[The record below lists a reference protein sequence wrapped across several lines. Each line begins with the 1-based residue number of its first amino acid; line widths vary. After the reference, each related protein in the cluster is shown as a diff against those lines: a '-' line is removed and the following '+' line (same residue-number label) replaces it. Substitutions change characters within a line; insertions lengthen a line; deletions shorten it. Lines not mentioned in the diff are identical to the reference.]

1 MVRLPV
7 VARTAVRSAVHVP
20 LAAPLPTPGQVERSG
35 AYILTRVNTDTAAG
49 SAATAIAPATPP
61 VMQVTDEAAAVV
73 LGALADEADGAD
85 LGLRVAVTGTE
96 MSPSMTF
103 EFSYD
108 LSLHEIAG
116 ADSGDAVYEV
126 AGLTVIVPEGSVE
139 NLTGATLDVPSNP
152 LQGGL
157 VIRNPNRPDMGERID
172 LSESDSVTER
182 LQSLLNNHVNPSLAA
197 HGGYV
202 ELVRVEDAKA
212 YLLMGGGCQGCT
224 MSAATL
230 HQGVAAIISQHVPE
244 IVDVIDVTDHAA
256 GENPFYQ

>member
-1 MVRLPV
+1 MNSDP
-7 VARTAVRSAVHVP
+7 
-20 LAAPLPTPGQVERSG
+20 AAAST
-35 AYILTRVNTDTAAG
+35 
-49 SAATAIAPATPP
+49 ATAPAILPIL
-61 VMQVTDEAAAVV
+61 QVTDEAAEVV
-73 LGALADEADGAD
+73 LGALADEPDGTG
-85 LGLRVAVTGTE
+85 LGLRVGVSGTE

-108 LSLHEIAG
+108 LSLHEIERVG
-116 ADSGDAVYEV
+116 SGDAAYEV
-126 AGLTVIVPEGSVE
+126 AGLTVIIPEDSVE

-157 VIRNPNRPDMGERID
+157 VIRNPNRPDMADRID

-202 ELVRVEDAKA
+202 ELVRVEDSKA

-244 IVDVIDVTDHAA
+244 ILDVVDVTDHAA

>member
-1 MVRLPV
+1 MAGGVDDYNLQGV
-7 VARTAVRSAVHVP
+7 STDQSLSATATV
-20 LAAPLPTPGQVERSG
+20 
-35 AYILTRVNTDTAAG
+35 DAG
-49 SAATAIAPATPP
+49 SP
-61 VMQVTDEAAAVV
+61 VLQVTSEAAEIV
-73 LGALADEADGAD
+73 LGALAEEPDGAN
-85 LGLRVAVTGTE
+85 LGLRVAISGTE

-108 LSLHEIAG
+108 LSLHEIDKVDG
-116 ADSGDAVYEV
+116 DDAVHE
-126 AGLTVIVPEGSVE
+126 ATGLTVIVPADSVA

-157 VIRNPNRPDMGERID
+157 VIRNPNRPDMADRID
-172 LSESDSVTER
+172 LSESDSVVER
-182 LQSLLNNHVNPSLAA
+182 LQNLLNNHVNPSLAS

-202 ELVRVEDAKA
+202 ELVRVEDSKA

-244 IVDVIDVTDHAA
+244 IIDVIDVTDHAA

>member
-1 MVRLPV
+1 MNADP
-7 VARTAVRSAVHVP
+7 AASSTATATATATAV
-20 LAAPLPTPGQVERSG
+20 
-35 AYILTRVNTDTAAG
+35 IL
-49 SAATAIAPATPP
+49 
-61 VMQVTDEAAAVV
+61 QVTDEAAEVV
-73 LGALADEADGAD
+73 RGALAEEAGGG
-85 LGLRVAVTGTE
+85 LGLRVAIAGTE

-108 LSLHEIAG
+108 LSLHEVAEVDG
-116 ADSGDAVYEV
+116 GDAVYDV
-126 AGLTVIVPEGSVE
+126 AGLTVIIPADSVE

-244 IVDVIDVTDHAA
+244 ILDVIDVTDHAA

>member
-1 MVRLPV
+1 MPV
-7 VARTAVRSAVHVP
+7 SPFAPVP
-20 LAAPLPTPGQVERSG
+20 GRGKRVN
-35 AYILTRVNTDTAAG
+35 AYILSGVNADSAAG
-49 SAATAIAPATPP
+49 PTVTATAVSEI
-61 VMQVTDEAAAVV
+61 MQVADEAVEVV
-73 LGALADEADGAD
+73 LGALADEPDGAG
-85 LGLRVAVTGTE
+85 LGLRVAVSGTE

-108 LSLHEIAG
+108 LSLHEIDRVDG
-116 ADSGDAVYEV
+116 GDAVYEV
-126 AGLTVIVPEGSVE
+126 SGLTVIVPEDSVE

-182 LQSLLNNHVNPSLAA
+182 LQSLLNNHVNPSLAS

-202 ELVRVEDAKA
+202 ELVRVEDTKA

-244 IVDVIDVTDHAA
+244 ILDVIDVTDHAA

>member
-1 MVRLPV
+1 M
-7 VARTAVRSAVHVP
+7 TTDSA
-20 LAAPLPTPGQVERSG
+20 AS
-35 AYILTRVNTDTAAG
+35 
-49 SAATAIAPATPP
+49 SAATATTVPAIL
-61 VMQVTDEAAAVV
+61 QVSDEAAEVV
-73 LGALADEADGAD
+73 RGALADEPDGSD
-85 LGLRVAVTGTE
+85 LGLRVAVSGTE

-108 LSLHEIAG
+108 LSLHEIDK
-116 ADSGDAVYEV
+116 ADSGDAVYEIG
-126 AGLTVIVPEGSVE
+126 GLTVIVPEDSVE
-139 NLTGATLDVPSNP
+139 NLTGATLDVPSNS

-157 VIRNPNRPDMGERID
+157 VIRNPNRPDMGDRID
-172 LSESDSVTER
+172 LSESDSVSER

-202 ELVRVEDAKA
+202 ELIRVEDSKA
-212 YLLMGGGCQGCT
+212 FLLMGGGCQGCT

-244 IVDVIDVTDHAA
+244 ILDVIDVTDHAA

>member
-1 MVRLPV
+1 M
-7 VARTAVRSAVHVP
+7 T
-20 LAAPLPTPGQVERSG
+20 
-35 AYILTRVNTDTAAG
+35 TDSAAG
-49 SAATAIAPATPP
+49 SVATATTVPAIL
-61 VMQVTDEAAAVV
+61 QVSDEAAEVV
-73 LGALADEADGAD
+73 RGALADEPDGSG
-85 LGLRVAVTGTE
+85 LGLRVAVSGTE

-108 LSLHEIAG
+108 LSLHEIDK
-116 ADSGDAVYEV
+116 ADSGDAVYEIG
-126 AGLTVIVPEGSVE
+126 GLTVIVPEDSVE
-139 NLTGATLDVPSNP
+139 NLTGATLDVPSNS

-157 VIRNPNRPDMGERID
+157 VIRNPNRPDMGDRID
-172 LSESDSVTER
+172 LSESDSVSER

-202 ELVRVEDAKA
+202 ELIRVEDSKA
-212 YLLMGGGCQGCT
+212 FLLMGGGCQGCT

-244 IVDVIDVTDHAA
+244 ILDVIDVTDHAA

>member
-1 MVRLPV
+1 M
-7 VARTAVRSAVHVP
+7 T
-20 LAAPLPTPGQVERSG
+20 
-35 AYILTRVNTDTAAG
+35 TDTKPV
-49 SAATAIAPATPP
+49 PATS
-61 VMQVTDEAAAVV
+61 VLQVTDEAAEVV
-73 LGALADEADGAD
+73 RGALGEEDDGAA
-85 LGLRVAVTGTE
+85 LGLRVAVSGTE

-108 LSLHEIAG
+108 LSLHEL
-116 ADSGDAVYEV
+116 DDLHTGDVTYEV
-126 AGLTVIVPEGSVE
+126 AGLTVIVPGDSVE

-157 VIRNPNRPDMGERID
+157 VIRNPNRPDMADRID
-172 LSESDSVTER
+172 LSESGSVAER
-182 LQSLLNNHVNPSLAA
+182 LQDLLNNHVNPSLAS

-202 ELVRVEDAKA
+202 ELVKVEGSKA
-212 YLLMGGGCQGCT
+212 FLLMGGGCQGCT

-244 IVDVIDVTDHAA
+244 ILDVIDVTDHAA

>member
-1 MVRLPV
+1 M
-7 VARTAVRSAVHVP
+7 T
-20 LAAPLPTPGQVERSG
+20 
-35 AYILTRVNTDTAAG
+35 TDTNPG
-49 SAATAIAPATPP
+49 TTATATASSA
-61 VMQVTDEAAAVV
+61 VMQVTDDAAEVV
-73 LGALADEADGAD
+73 LGALADESDGAN
-85 LGLRVAVTGTE
+85 LGLRVAVSGTE

-108 LSLHEIAG
+108 LSLHDLREL
-116 ADSGDAVYEV
+116 DGDEETYEV
-126 AGLTVIVPEGSVE
+126 AGLTVIIPGDSVQ

-157 VIRNPNRPDMGERID
+157 VIRNPNRPDMADRID
-172 LSESDSVTER
+172 LSESDSVAER
-182 LQSLLNNHVNPSLAA
+182 LQNLLNNHVNPSLAS

-202 ELVRVEDAKA
+202 ELVKVEDSKA
-212 YLLMGGGCQGCT
+212 FLLMGGGCQGCT

-244 IVDVIDVTDHAA
+244 ILDVVDVTDHAA

>member
-1 MVRLPV
+1 VK
-7 VARTAVRSAVHVP
+7 
-20 LAAPLPTPGQVERSG
+20 
-35 AYILTRVNTDTAAG
+35 TD
-49 SAATAIAPATPP
+49 SAAASTAIAATNSPIL
-61 VMQVTDEAAAVV
+61 QVTDDAADVV
-73 LGALADEADGAD
+73 SGALAEEPDGD
-85 LGLRVAVTGTE
+85 KLGLRVAISGTE

-108 LSLHEIAG
+108 LSLYEIDKVDG
-116 ADSGDAVYEV
+116 DDAVHETG
-126 AGLTVIVPEGSVE
+126 GLTVIVPADSVANLSGS
-139 NLTGATLDVPSNP
+139 TLDVPSNP

-157 VIRNPNRPDMGERID
+157 VIRNPNRPDMGDRIE
-172 LSESDSVTER
+172 LSESDSVSER
-182 LQSLLNNHVNPSLAA
+182 LQDLLNNHVNPSLAA

-202 ELVRVEDAKA
+202 ELVRVEESKA

-244 IVDVIDVTDHAA
+244 IIDVIDVTDHAA

>member
-1 MVRLPV
+1 M
-7 VARTAVRSAVHVP
+7 TTDSA
-20 LAAPLPTPGQVERSG
+20 AS
-35 AYILTRVNTDTAAG
+35 
-49 SAATAIAPATPP
+49 SAATTTATVPAIL
-61 VMQVTDEAAAVV
+61 QVSDEAAEVV
-73 LGALADEADGAD
+73 RGALADEPDGSD
-85 LGLRVAVTGTE
+85 LGLRVAVSGTE

-108 LSLHEIAG
+108 LSLHEIDK
-116 ADSGDAVYEV
+116 ADSGDAVYEIG
-126 AGLTVIVPEGSVE
+126 GLTIIVPEDSVE
-139 NLTGATLDVPSNP
+139 NLTGATLDVPGNP

-157 VIRNPNRPDMGERID
+157 VIRNPNRPDMGDRID
-172 LSESDSVTER
+172 LSESDSVSER

-202 ELVRVEDAKA
+202 ELIRVEDSKA
-212 YLLMGGGCQGCT
+212 FLLMGGGCQGCT

-244 IVDVIDVTDHAA
+244 ILDVIDVTDHEA

>member
-1 MVRLPV
+1 M
-7 VARTAVRSAVHVP
+7 
-20 LAAPLPTPGQVERSG
+20 
-35 AYILTRVNTDTAAG
+35 NTD
-49 SAATAIAPATPP
+49 SVATATATSTATATAT
-61 VMQVTDEAAAVV
+61 VLQVTAEAAEVV
-73 LGALADEADGAD
+73 LGALAEEADGAG
-85 LGLRVAVTGTE
+85 LGLRVAVSGTE

-108 LSLHEIAG
+108 LSLHEIDG
-116 ADSGDAVYEV
+116 VDDGDVVYE
-126 AGLTVIVPEGSVE
+126 AGGVTVIIPTDSVG

-172 LSESDSVTER
+172 LSESDSVAER
-182 LQSLLNNHVNPSLAA
+182 LQNLLNNHVNPSLAA

-202 ELVRVEDAKA
+202 ELVRVEDSKA
-212 YLLMGGGCQGCT
+212 YMLMGGGCQGCT

-244 IVDVIDVTDHAA
+244 ILDVVDVTDHAA

>member
-1 MVRLPV
+1 M
-7 VARTAVRSAVHVP
+7 T
-20 LAAPLPTPGQVERSG
+20 
-35 AYILTRVNTDTAAG
+35 TDSAAG
-49 SAATAIAPATPP
+49 SVATATTVPAIL
-61 VMQVTDEAAAVV
+61 QVSDEAAEVV
-73 LGALADEADGAD
+73 RGALADEPDGSG
-85 LGLRVAVTGTE
+85 LGLRVAVSGTE

-108 LSLHEIAG
+108 LSLHEIDK
-116 ADSGDAVYEV
+116 ADSGDAVYEIG
-126 AGLTVIVPEGSVE
+126 GLMVIVPEDSVE
-139 NLTGATLDVPSNP
+139 NLTGATLDVPSNS

-157 VIRNPNRPDMGERID
+157 VIRNPNRPDMGDRID
-172 LSESDSVTER
+172 LSESDSVSER

-202 ELVRVEDAKA
+202 ELIRVEDSKA
-212 YLLMGGGCQGCT
+212 FLLMGGGCQGCT

-244 IVDVIDVTDHAA
+244 ILDVIDVTDHAA

>member
-1 MVRLPV
+1 M
-7 VARTAVRSAVHVP
+7 T
-20 LAAPLPTPGQVERSG
+20 
-35 AYILTRVNTDTAAG
+35 TDTKPV
-49 SAATAIAPATPP
+49 PATS
-61 VMQVTDEAAAVV
+61 VLQVTDEAAEVV
-73 LGALADEADGAD
+73 RGALGEEDDGAA
-85 LGLRVAVTGTE
+85 LGLRVAVSGTE

-108 LSLHEIAG
+108 LSLHEL
-116 ADSGDAVYEV
+116 DDLHTGDVTYEV
-126 AGLTVIVPEGSVE
+126 AGLTVIVPGDSVE

-157 VIRNPNRPDMGERID
+157 VIRNPNRPDMADRID
-172 LSESDSVTER
+172 LSESGSVAER
-182 LQSLLNNHVNPSLAA
+182 LQDLLNNHVNPSLAS

-202 ELVRVEDAKA
+202 ELVKVEDSKA
-212 YLLMGGGCQGCT
+212 FLLMGGGCQGCT

-244 IVDVIDVTDHAA
+244 ILDVIDVTDHAA

>member
-1 MVRLPV
+1 MTGDSLTGGSLDSGDRRAHGSLY
-7 VARTAVRSAVHVP
+7 
-20 LAAPLPTPGQVERSG
+20 PG
-35 AYILTRVNTDTAAG
+35 RVNADSTEG
-49 SAATAIAPATPP
+49 SAATATATAEATIL
-61 VMQVTDEAAAVV
+61 QVTDEAAGVV
-73 LGALADEADGAD
+73 LGALAEEPDGSG
-85 LGLRVAVTGTE
+85 LGLRVAISGTE

-108 LSLHEIAG
+108 LSLHELESVEA
-116 ADSGDAVYEV
+116 GDAVYEV
-126 AGLTVIVPEGSVE
+126 AGLTVVVPEDSVE
-139 NLTGATLDVPSNP
+139 NLTGTTLDVPGNP

-157 VIRNPNRPDMGERID
+157 VIRNPNRPDMGETID
-172 LSESDSVTER
+172 LSESDSVTDR

-202 ELVRVEDAKA
+202 ELVKVEDAKA

-244 IVDVIDVTDHAA
+244 ILDVVDVTDHAA
-256 GENPFYQ
+256 GENPFYH